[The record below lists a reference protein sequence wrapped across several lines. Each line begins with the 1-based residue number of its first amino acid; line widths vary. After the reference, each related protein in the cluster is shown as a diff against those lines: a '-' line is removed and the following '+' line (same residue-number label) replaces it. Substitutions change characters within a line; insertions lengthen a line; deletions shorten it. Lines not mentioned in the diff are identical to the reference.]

1 MEVFA
6 LDLAVRETGAA
17 QVEQSLA
24 KMRAEAGKTA
34 TAASKMGDETTRA
47 LQRSRAE
54 AALAAGSMD
63 DLHRQALLVD
73 RGFNDLARARQKAMG
88 ALHTEALALNA
99 AFDKQAAATARATA
113 QQMRF
118 TTNATKGTLAMA
130 GMARNM
136 IATGNAASLMSGGI
150 VGAGSQIAAMF
161 GPTGILVGA
170 VGIFVATFTSSMRK
184 VRDEVKVTMDA
195 INADTRRM
203 AQVLG
208 DISRI
213 RSAED
218 VQQSLD
224 LLRGG
229 TGRGVSGAAATADDL
244 RALGIRGLEF
254 DLRGLQRRSD
264 ALKADSESMRNNRQ
278 ERARA
283 LLAYRDLQ
291 PVIQRYTAVLNELRT
306 AETAL
311 LDRQRQ
317 LNAESAT
324 RLQQSNAEV
333 RAAAERTAAIERERT
348 AILNRERI
356 RAIGPAGLPRGFEN
370 LPKKKPLF
378 TPGQVAD
385 ATRITE
391 LRDNLAAGVAGAITG
406 GIVAGISQAIA
417 SGDIGAGFGALASAL
432 LAGLGSAMVEFGTAS
447 LFTAELMDTIKAS
460 LASFLPGGA
469 IGASIA
475 MIAAGAALGG
485 VAQRAFGGMGAARGG
500 AGAGGRYAP
509 FTPSAPPPEAT
520 RIVFGP
526 TSAGLAAGLTP
537 VVAPNITVIG
547 PNDPTAQ
554 RAIEEILRNA
564 NRRGTLR

>member
-24 KMRAEAGKTA
+24 AVRAEAQK
-34 TAASKMGDETTRA
+34 TAASAARMGT
-47 LQRSRAE
+47 QVS
-54 AALAAGSMD
+54 
-63 DLHRQALLVD
+63 
-73 RGFNDLARARQKAMG
+73 
-88 ALHTEALALNA
+88 
-99 AFDKQAAATARATA
+99 AATQRAA
-113 QQMRF
+113 Q
-118 TTNATKGTLAMA
+118 NATKGSLAFA

-136 IATGNAASLMSGGI
+136 VATGNAASLMSGG
-150 VGAGSQIAAMF
+150 VVAAGSHVATMF
-161 GPTGILVGA
+161 GPAGILVAAIG
-170 VGIFVATFTSSMRK
+170 FFTTTMISSMRK
-184 VRDEVKVTMDA
+184 VREEVKKTMGEID
-195 INADTRRM
+195 ADTRRM

-264 ALKADSESMRNNRQ
+264 ALKADSESMRNNNQ

-317 LNAESAT
+317 LNGIAAT

-370 LPKKKPLF
+370 LPSKNPLF
-378 TPGQVAD
+378 TAEQIAE
-385 ATRITE
+385 ALRITE
-391 LRDNLAAGVAGAITG
+391 LQNDLATGIAGAITG

-417 SGDIGAGFGALASAL
+417 SGDIGAGFGALAGAL

-447 LFTAELMDTIKAS
+447 LLAAGLMDAIKTA

-469 IGASIA
+469 IGASLA
-475 MIAAGAALGG
+475 MIAIGSALGG
-485 VAQRAFGGMGAARGG
+485 VAQRSFGGMGAARRG

-509 FTPSAPPPEAT
+509 FTPSAPPSEAT